1 MTAGRR
7 AKCNSE
13 LKLSDLRR
21 FNLSRAHI
29 LGWLKETDPEQL
41 KQLFDWADQVRKDN
55 VGDAVHLRGLIEFS
69 NVCRCDCLYCG
80 LRKSNA
86 KLKRYVLSEEEIF
99 ACVQKAVKFG
109 YGTVVLQSG
118 ESPVYSAEHLANIIK
133 KIKQDT
139 GLAVTLSIGER
150 SLEEYKLLKSAG
162 ADRYLLR
169 QETSDLELLHH
180 IRPVSLYE
188 KRIDALRN
196 LKSIGFETGSG
207 IMVGIP
213 GQSFESVASDI
224 MLFAEL
230 DLEMIGIGPYIEHPD
245 TPLAQEASKIGN
257 EQVPSTEMMTV
268 KAVALTRIMCP
279 ESNIPA
285 TTALGTI
292 NKTSGREAALQA
304 GANVVMPNITPVQY
318 RKLYE
323 IYPAK
328 ACIEES
334 GDECNLCIKSRI
346 LSIGRTV
353 GTGPGSRVNFKKV
366 QQL

>member
-1 MTAGRR
+1 MA
-7 AKCNSE
+7 
-13 LKLSDLRR
+13 DIRR
-21 FNLSRAHI
+21 FNLSREHI
-29 LGWLKETDPEQL
+29 LGWLKETDPGQL
-41 KQLFDWADQVRKDN
+41 KELFDWADQVRKDN

-80 LRKSNA
+80 LRKSNT

-118 ESPVYSAEHLANIIK
+118 ESPVYSAEHMAAIVR
-133 KIKQDT
+133 KIKSET
-139 GLAVTLSIGER
+139 GLAVTLSLGER
-150 SLEEYKLLKSAG
+150 PIEEYKLFKAAG

-180 IRPVSLYE
+180 IRPVSIYE
-188 KRIDALRN
+188 KRIDALKV
-196 LKSIGFETGSG
+196 LKELGFETGSG
-207 IMVGIP
+207 IMIGIP
-213 GQSFESVASDI
+213 GQSYESVASDI

-230 DLEMIGIGPYIEHPD
+230 DLEMIGIGPFIAHPD
-245 TPLAQEASKIGN
+245 TPLAKEESKLGN
-257 EQVPSTEMMTV
+257 EQVPSSELMTV

-279 ESNIPA
+279 EANIPA

-292 NKTSGREAALQA
+292 NKSSGREAALQA
-304 GANVVMPNITPVQY
+304 GANVVMPNLTPVEY

-334 GDECNLCIKSRI
+334 GDECNLCIKARI

-366 QQL
+366 Q